1 MVSLSKTN
9 NYLTMAPTS
18 NPERKLNKK
27 IRLAVEKGQLEK
39 AEKFR
44 KELQHYLKCKEM
56 NQKNK
61 EKKELAKKVLTE
73 EELFEQALEY
83 NKHHSEDKEALK
95 FLQEVDKKR
104 SLEQAKRR
112 ASILHKKQQK
122 QKQEEENKVQLKIV
136 HDKYKKDESD
146 TNKRL
151 QEHESVLKEVY
162 RDEIKQRYDDIM
174 NDENNNKKK
183 TKKRINKIFKGQS
196 MAIEIMIHK
205 YKDEKKVSYE
215 EAFKH
220 IHEQLRHTT
229 DTTDKSTGKPK
240 PKRILDSKAKL

>member
-1 MVSLSKTN
+1 MPSFTK
-9 NYLTMAPTS
+9 
-18 NPERKLNKK
+18 NPERKLTKK

-39 AEKFR
+39 AEKLQQ
-44 KELQHYLKCKEM
+44 ELQHYLKCKEM

-83 NKHHSEDKEALK
+83 NKQHSEDKEALK

-136 HDKYKKDESD
+136 QF
-146 TNKRL
+146 RL
-151 QEHESVLKEVY
+151 
-162 RDEIKQRYDDIM
+162 IK
-174 NDENNNKKK
+174 
-183 TKKRINKIFKGQS
+183 
-196 MAIEIMIHK
+196 
-205 YKDEKKVSYE
+205 
-215 EAFKH
+215 
-220 IHEQLRHTT
+220 
-229 DTTDKSTGKPK
+229 
-240 PKRILDSKAKL
+240 

>member
-1 MVSLSKTN
+1 MV
-9 NYLTMAPTS
+9 PTS

-27 IRLAVEKGQLEK
+27 IRIALEKGQQEK

-44 KELQHYLKCKEM
+44 KELQHYLKCKET
-56 NQKNK
+56 NQQNK

-122 QKQEEENKVQLKIV
+122 QKQEEENKDQLKKV
-136 HDKYKKDESD
+136 YDKYKKDESD

-151 QEHESVLKEVY
+151 KEHESVLKEVY
-162 RDEIKQRYDDIM
+162 SDEIKQRYDEIM
-174 NDENNNKKK
+174 ILENKNKKK
-183 TKKRINKIFKGQS
+183 TKKKMNKIFKQQS
-196 MAIEIMIHK
+196 MAIEFAIHK
-205 YKDEKKVSYE
+205 YKEGNNVSYE
-215 EAFKH
+215 EAFQY
-220 IHEQLRHTT
+220 IHEQLRNN
-229 DTTDKSTGKPK
+229 TDKSTDKSTDKPK
-240 PKRILDSKAKL
+240 HKRILDFQAKL

>member
-1 MVSLSKTN
+1 MV
-9 NYLTMAPTS
+9 PTS

-27 IRLAVEKGQLEK
+27 IRLAVEKGQHEK

-44 KELQHYLKCKEM
+44 KELQHYLKCKET

-73 EELFEQALEY
+73 EELFGQALDY
-83 NKHHSEDKEALK
+83 NKQHSEDKEALK
-95 FLQEVDKKR
+95 FLQEVDKKK

-112 ASILHKKQQK
+112 ASILHNKQQK
-122 QKQEEENKVQLKIV
+122 QKQEEENKGQLKKV
-136 HDKYKKDESD
+136 YDKYKKDESD

-151 QEHESVLKEVY
+151 KEHESVLKEVH
-162 RDEIKQRYDDIM
+162 REEIIQLYNEIM
-174 NDENNNKKK
+174 INENNNKKK
-183 TKKRINKIFKGQS
+183 TKKKMNKIFKQQS
-196 MAIEIMIHK
+196 MAIEFVINR
-205 YKDEKKVSYE
+205 YKEEKKVSYE

-229 DTTDKSTGKPK
+229 YSTDSTDSTDK
-240 PKRILDSKAKL
+240 PKRILDSMSKL

>member
-1 MVSLSKTN
+1 MV
-9 NYLTMAPTS
+9 PTS

-39 AEKFR
+39 AEKLQQ
-44 KELQHYLKCKEM
+44 ELQHYLKCKET

-73 EELFEQALEY
+73 EEFFEQALDY
-83 NKHHSEDKEALK
+83 NKQHSEDKEALK

-122 QKQEEENKVQLKIV
+122 QKQEEENKGQLKKV
-136 HDKYKKDESD
+136 YDKYKKDESD

-162 RDEIKQRYDDIM
+162 SDEIKQLYDDIM
-174 NDENNNKKK
+174 INMNNNKKK
-183 TKKRINKIFKGQS
+183 AKKKMNKIFKQQS
-196 MAIEIMIHK
+196 MAIEFQIHK
-205 YKDEKKVSYE
+205 YKDENNVSYE
-215 EAFKH
+215 EAFQY

-229 DTTDKSTGKPK
+229 DKSTGKHK

>member
-1 MVSLSKTN
+1 MPSFTK
-9 NYLTMAPTS
+9 
-18 NPERKLNKK
+18 NPERKLTKK

-39 AEKFR
+39 AEKLQQ
-44 KELQHYLKCKEM
+44 ELQHYLKCKEM

-83 NKHHSEDKEALK
+83 NKQHSEDKEALK

-122 QKQEEENKVQLKIV
+122 QKQEEENKVQLKLV
-136 HDKYKKDESD
+136 HDKYKKHESD

-151 QEHESVLKEVY
+151 NEHESVLKEVY
-162 RDEIKQRYDDIM
+162 SDEIKQRYDDIM
-174 NDENNNKKK
+174 ILENNNKKK
-183 TKKRINKIFKGQS
+183 TKKRMNKIFKAQS
-196 MAIEIMIHK
+196 MAIEFEIHK
-205 YKDEKKVSYE
+205 YKDENNVSYE
-215 EAFKH
+215 EAFQY

-229 DTTDKSTGKPK
+229 DKSTDKSTGKPK

>member
-1 MVSLSKTN
+1 MPSFTK
-9 NYLTMAPTS
+9 
-18 NPERKLNKK
+18 NPERKLTKK

-39 AEKFR
+39 AEKLQQ
-44 KELQHYLKCKEM
+44 ELQHYLKCKEM

-83 NKHHSEDKEALK
+83 NKQHSEDKEALK

-122 QKQEEENKVQLKIV
+122 QKQEEENKDQLKKV
-136 HDKYKKDESD
+136 YDKYKKHESD

-162 RDEIKQRYDDIM
+162 SDEIKQRYDEIM
-174 NDENNNKKK
+174 ILENNNKKK
-183 TKKRINKIFKGQS
+183 TKKRMNKIFKNQS
-196 MAIEIMIHK
+196 MAIEFEIHK
-205 YKDEKKVSYE
+205 YKDENNVSYE
-215 EAFKH
+215 EAFQY

-229 DTTDKSTGKPK
+229 DKSTDKSTGKPK